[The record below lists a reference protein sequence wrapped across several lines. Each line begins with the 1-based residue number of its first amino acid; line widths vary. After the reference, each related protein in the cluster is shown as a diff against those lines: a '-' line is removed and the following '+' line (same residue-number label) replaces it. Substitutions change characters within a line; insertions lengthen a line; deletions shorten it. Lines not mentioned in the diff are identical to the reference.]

1 MRICTKFPVEMGSGE
16 IGWAVDVAQ
25 RRRVDGDVA
34 GAEGFERLVQRA
46 HADAEQR
53 LELADRPDRPA
64 GEARMPAPGDG
75 DDRPG
80 PAATACT
87 ASTVRSGRSHAATTT
102 APTPPPANQRTAS
115 MTPPSGPSPGHV
127 SARTSRPVAAV
138 SRDRSPPTSTT
149 GAQPAA
155 SSTVHTCSTIDL
167 ADLDQGLVA
176 PHPPARAAAQHGA
189 ARARRLG
196 RQDGGPVGSSWSRNC
211 SQRAA
216 SSCSPI
222 SAAVRC
228 RPQAAQEA
236 DVGRLRPAHVAG
248 SPPAVRP
255 QRAEA
260 AV

>member
-1 MRICTKFPVEMGSGE
+1 MRICTKFSVEMGSGE

-53 LELADRPDRPA
+53 LELADRSDRPA

-75 DDRPG
+75 DDRWGRRRRRAP
-80 PAATACT
+80 PR
-87 ASTVRSGRSHAATTT
+87 RSGRAGRMGDDRCRHRS
-102 APTPPPANQRTAS
+102 ANQRTAS

-138 SRDRSPPTSTT
+138 SRDWSPPTSTT
-149 GAQPAA
+149 GRAA
-155 SSTVHTCSTIDL
+155 GSVEHGAHVLDHRL
-167 ADLDQGLVA
+167 APTSIKALSRPSACL
-176 PHPPARAAAQHGA
+176 AAAQHGA
-189 ARARRLG
+189 AGARRLG
-196 RQDGGPVGSSWSRNC
+196 RQDGGLVGSSWSRNC

-228 RPQAAQEA
+228 RPSS
-236 DVGRLRPAHVAG
+236 AG
-248 SPPAVRP
+248 SRRWSAPPSARSRIP
-255 QRAEA
+255 ASRSPA
-260 AV
+260 ARRGRGR